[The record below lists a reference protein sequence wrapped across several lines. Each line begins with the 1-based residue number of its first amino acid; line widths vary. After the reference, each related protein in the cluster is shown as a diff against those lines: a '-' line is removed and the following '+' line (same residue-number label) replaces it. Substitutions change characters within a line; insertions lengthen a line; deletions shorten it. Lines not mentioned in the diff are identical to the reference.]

1 MWQGR
6 DHPQLIIGR
15 IVGRQQTGAHFARNA
30 HVDLPDILSSIS
42 SPSTMEGCNAPVNRG
57 NIKLLHS
64 LHSHVHRT
72 RFDGRATA
80 EDREWL
86 GINGK
91 ERRLSSNERLIS
103 EGEALREICFVLSG
117 LFSVGS
123 EASESF
129 STVGPWGILGHMS
142 FLTGNAASATVIVLD
157 AEPHCSVYNVS
168 NDKDRDQNGTQ
179 PPRSRASFHTESAGF
194 CRHSTPIN
202 SLPPV
207 SDICDSLQQGFTD
220 NAALAQRVQRLSMAT
235 TAAESLQLLFEV
247 TRNEGVTDLDRRVIR
262 HEPSF
267 SAADKQAI
275 LPGFLIQKTVTI
287 LIENKF
293 VLCSSIGDL
302 KISRELLGEIA
313 VMLGFPRRGLNTYI
327 NPVAFIPEIELG
339 LLRGMVSTF
348 FSPGRITQLDL
359 VALIAP
365 SSSQMPDVAVSLSPC
380 ESLLL
385 PCAVFPAI
393 VRKYAEHA
401 YPYVP
406 FALLRFDQVT
416 APPMG

>member
-1 MWQGR
+1 
-6 DHPQLIIGR
+6 
-15 IVGRQQTGAHFARNA
+15 
-30 HVDLPDILSSIS
+30 
-42 SPSTMEGCNAPVNRG
+42 
-57 NIKLLHS
+57 
-64 LHSHVHRT
+64 
-72 RFDGRATA
+72 
-80 EDREWL
+80 
-86 GINGK
+86 
-91 ERRLSSNERLIS
+91 
-103 EGEALREICFVLSG
+103 
-117 LFSVGS
+117 
-123 EASESF
+123 
-129 STVGPWGILGHMS
+129 MS
-142 FLTGNAASATVIVLD
+142 FLTGNAASATVIALEEGSVVLAVSSETVSSHLAAD
-157 AEPHCSVYNVS
+157 ADFAVRFYRITAMLLSERLRNFIALFITSPTIRTRPNTGPSLRGPVGLFT
-168 NDKDRDQNGTQ
+168 QNQ
-179 PPRSRASFHTESAGF
+179 PDFAAIQRLV
-194 CRHSTPIN
+194 N

-207 SDICDSLQQGFTD
+207 SDICDSLQQGFSD
-220 NAALAQRVQRLSMAT
+220 NAALAQRVQRLSVAT
-235 TAAESLQLLFEV
+235 MAAESLQLLFEV

-302 KISRELLGEIA
+302 KISRKLLGEIA

-406 FALLRFDQVT
+406 FTLLRFDQVT

>member
-1 MWQGR
+1 MFTA
-6 DHPQLIIGR
+6 L
-15 IVGRQQTGAHFARNA
+15 
-30 HVDLPDILSSIS
+30 DL
-42 SPSTMEGCNAPVNRG
+42 TEG
-57 NIKLLHS
+57 L
-64 LHSHVHRT
+64 
-72 RFDGRATA
+72 TA

-86 GINGK
+86 VINGK

-103 EGEALREICFVLSG
+103 EGDALREIYFVLSG
-117 LFSVGS
+117 LFSVGP

-129 STVGPWGILGHMS
+129 STVGPGGILGDMS
-142 FLTGNAASATVIVLD
+142 FLTGNAASATVIALEEDSAVLAVSSEAVSSHLAAD
-157 AEPHCSVYNVS
+157 ADFAVRFYRITAMLLSERLRNLIALFITSPAIRTETKTGPSLRGPV
-168 NDKDRDQNGTQ
+168 RLFTQNQ
-179 PPRSRASFHTESAGF
+179 PDFAAIQRLV
-194 CRHSTPIN
+194 N

-207 SDICDSLQQGFTD
+207 SDICDSLQGFTD
-220 NAALAQRVQRLSMAT
+220 NAALAQRVQRLSVAT
-235 TAAESLQLLFEV
+235 MAAESLQLLFEV
-247 TRNEGVTDLDRRVIR
+247 ARNEGVTDLDRRVIR

-275 LPGFLIQKTVTI
+275 LPGVLIQKTVTI

-302 KISRELLGEIA
+302 KISRKLLGEIA
-313 VMLGFPRRGLNTYI
+313 VMLGFPRRGLNTFI
-327 NPVAFIPEIELG
+327 NPVAFLPEIELG

-365 SSSQMPDVAVSLSPC
+365 SSSQVPDVAVSLSPC

-385 PCAVFPAI
+385 PCAVFPGI

-406 FALLRFDQVT
+406 FTLLRFDQVT
-416 APPMG
+416 APPMS